1 MSAHTSKICL
11 IGDFSVGK
19 TSLVQRYV
27 TNQFD
32 ESYLTTV
39 GVKIDTKFIDDHD
52 NKLIIWD
59 IAGSSTMDSIK
70 RSYIQGSS
78 GYLLIYDLSR
88 PSTLEA
94 AMELHGHCQ
103 AELGAVPFVLIG
115 NKTDLSIALDK
126 NDLATHTHVIEAS
139 CSHIQT
145 SALTGEG
152 VEQAFMQLSASIV
165 ESRI

>member
-1 MSAHTSKICL
+1 MIFL
-11 IGDFSVGK
+11 WVK

-32 ESYLTTV
+32 EIYLTTV
-39 GVKIDTKFIDDHD
+39 GVKIDTKRIDEHA

-88 PSTLEA
+88 PINIHSCNGVTRTLS
-94 AMELHGHCQ
+94 
-103 AELGAVPFVLIG
+103 
-115 NKTDLSIALDK
+115 D
-126 NDLATHTHVIEAS
+126 
-139 CSHIQT
+139 
-145 SALTGEG
+145 
-152 VEQAFMQLSASIV
+152 
-165 ESRI
+165 